1 MDKGSIPLRDAKGQ
15 LTGFYDGYGP
25 VSQDVLVG
33 AFMRTYANGNHTNL
47 LPGIW
52 AMRPNWKVAYTGLM
66 DIDFMKKIFKSFSLN
81 HLYTCK
87 YNVGSFASNLKYAE
101 DARDAESNF
110 MALFDVNTVSINE
123 QFNPLISMDMVWA
136 NNLTS
141 RFDIN
146 RRRDVSLSLVN
157 AQLSETSSNEMVI
170 GLGYRF
176 GNIPIFLKNK
186 RLDND
191 VNVQVDYSIRK
202 NNAVIRRI
210 SESVDQLTA
219 GQKVVTLKVSVDY
232 TFNNRL
238 NLRLFYDRNVNT
250 PYTSLSFPTTNTN
263 FGLGVRYTL
272 MQ

>member
-1 MDKGSIPLRDAKGQ
+1 
-15 LTGFYDGYGP
+15 
-25 VSQDVLVG
+25 
-33 AFMRTYANGNHTNL
+33 
-47 LPGIW
+47 
-52 AMRPNWKVAYTGLM
+52 
-66 DIDFMKKIFKSFSLN
+66 MKKIFKSFSLN